1 MKKILCAVLIVFAF
15 FYGAIPVNA
24 YGALKDTE
32 FFQKYKQ
39 AMIEQKG
46 YWEEPTET
54 TAYTGCTLP
63 PPNPTSAIK
72 AHNTS
77 EPTAQPETAQPT
89 QEGVTVKL
97 TVTTRSI
104 SAAALTFSLVSM
116 AFSVMSYR
124 NSKRREKDFL

>member
-1 MKKILCAVLIVFAF
+1 MKRFISVSIIVFAVMTMILNVS
-15 FYGAIPVNA
+15 A
-24 YGALKDTE
+24 E
-32 FFQKYKQ
+32 FDSEKFWAGLEKEGFSRPQ
-39 AMIEQKG
+39 
-46 YWEEPTET
+46 PTE
-54 TAYTGCTLP
+54 YTGCTLP

-89 QEGVTVKL
+89 QEGVIVKL
-97 TVTTRSI
+97 TVTPMSI